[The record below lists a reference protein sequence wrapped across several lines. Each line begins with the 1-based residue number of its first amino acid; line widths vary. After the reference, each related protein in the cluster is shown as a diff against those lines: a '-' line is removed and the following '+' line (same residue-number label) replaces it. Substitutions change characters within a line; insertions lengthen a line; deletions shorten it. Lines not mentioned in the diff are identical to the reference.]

1 MHTYERSYGQFS
13 RSFTLPETVD
23 IDNVRCDLNNGVLT
37 LVVPKKPGSAPHR
50 RKIQI
55 GSGSKE

>member
-13 RSFTLPETVD
+13 RSFTLPATA
-23 IDNVRCDLNNGVLT
+23 DNVRCDLNNGVLT